1 MNCYIFNNIYY
12 SKNRIKVN
20 KLFCTFVK
28 KDELDCYINNL
39 NKKYTILYNKIFV
52 LEFNNENEF
61 ILTYNTEQGI
71 LGGMP
76 KNTILVHRKKESNT
90 LYTINALNNLIKS
103 INNGFL
109 DKNYKINWLEYQN
122 SVLLSSKENPGYN
135 RLNTKLD
142 RIIKVKQLESE

>member
-1 MNCYIFNNIYY
+1 MNYYIFNNIYY

-28 KDELDCYINNL
+28 KDELDCYINDL

-76 KNTILVHRKKESNT
+76 KNTILVHRKKEFRV
-90 LYTINALNNLIKS
+90 LYSINGLNNLIKS
-103 INNGFL
+103 LNEGHL
-109 DKNYKINWLEYQN
+109 DKNYEINWSKYRN
-122 SVLLSSKENPGYN
+122 SIILSNNNNNNNLS
-135 RLNTKLD
+135 
-142 RIIKVKQLESE
+142 IIKTSLKKIINL